1 MFSNRLPAVAVV
13 GWVASVAVSFITR
26 VTVLA
31 SPFSGAE
38 LAGWVF
44 LAAAP
49 AAVVLAV
56 FRETA
61 PSIVQVLHDAGQAS
75 NARSRS

>member
-13 GWVASVAVSFITR
+13 GWIASVAVSFIIR

-44 LAAAP
+44 LTAAP
-49 AAVVLAV
+49 AAVMLAV

-61 PSIVQVLHDAGQAS
+61 PSSVEALPGAGPAS
-75 NARSRS
+75 SERSRS